1 MQKTTENGITVLTA
15 DNGMKLTNGDTFGTT
30 VRLAKSDSPDNWREV
45 TEAEAEQ
52 MMADAEEDEISDT
65 EALEII
71 MGGAT

>member
-15 DNGMKLTNGDTFGTT
+15 DNGMKLTNGDAFGTT

-65 EALEII
+65 EALSII
-71 MGGAT
+71 LGGAT

>member
-15 DNGMKLTNGDTFGTT
+15 DNGMKLTNGDAFGTT